1 MHLAVSHMAEQ
12 YQSPVIGLKLGNER
26 TIVVLTHD
34 VVQHVHTQEEYEGR
48 PYNFFIKLRSM
59 GARRGKL
66 KHKDVKTVEWRLSIL
81 TWKDYICMLST
92 QRSPGASRDSLT
104 AIRLFHC

>member
-1 MHLAVSHMAEQ
+1 MHLAVEHMSEH
-12 YQSPVIGLKLGNER
+12 YKSPVVGLKLGNER

-34 VVQHVHTQEEYEGR
+34 VVQQVHTREEYEGR

-66 KHKDVKTVEWRLSIL
+66 QRKDVPVNKTV
-81 TWKDYICMLST
+81 
-92 QRSPGASRDSLT
+92 A
-104 AIRLFHC
+104 